1 MAGVVPAPD
10 DTEETSAPMVEPL
23 PRPDRQPQVRVDG
36 GAFEVSCPPA
46 ERIIDVVDLGNWR
59 AKMQFH
65 RELARLGVIEALT
78 LAGAASGDTVRIG
91 DAELVWE

>member
-1 MAGVVPAPD
+1 
-10 DTEETSAPMVEPL
+10 
-23 PRPDRQPQVRVDG
+23 
-36 GAFEVSCPPA
+36 
-46 ERIIDVVDLGNWR
+46 
-59 AKMQFH
+59 MQFH